1 MNFVKDSVKLK
12 CQNLAM
18 TDLKMWRR
26 RTDICWLYVNNM
38 PFYIRCCLYKY
49 VFSGFS
55 IQLGLGTRILGLLRA
70 ACTLRCSDCYLCI
83 KRWGGALRHLGRKCP
98 DHTKIPRA
106 GEHVMLQFML
116 FLCASL
122 EARHITV
129 LFNSNFFLCMQVC
142 VCIGMHWCMC
152 LCACVC
158 RYMCIDMCVCLCKGV
173 YRCVCVQVCI

>member
-1 MNFVKDSVKLK
+1 MRFFFCLAIYYHHYYYHHFFCDPNVNVSRMNFVKDSVKLK

-26 RTDICWLYVNNM
+26 RTDVCWLYVNNM

-83 KRWGGALRHLGRKCP
+83 KR
-98 DHTKIPRA
+98 
-106 GEHVMLQFML
+106 
-116 FLCASL
+116 
-122 EARHITV
+122 
-129 LFNSNFFLCMQVC
+129 
-142 VCIGMHWCMC
+142 
-152 LCACVC
+152 
-158 RYMCIDMCVCLCKGV
+158 
-173 YRCVCVQVCI
+173 